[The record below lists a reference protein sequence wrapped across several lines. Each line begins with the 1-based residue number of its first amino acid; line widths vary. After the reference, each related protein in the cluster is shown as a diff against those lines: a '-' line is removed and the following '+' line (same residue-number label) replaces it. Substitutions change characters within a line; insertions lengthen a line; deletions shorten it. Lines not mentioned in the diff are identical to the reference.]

1 MAEKKTKSRHYN
13 ALEYFFLLYGQE
25 KETRRIEAYELKLQ
39 NIPIDVLKAVLNK
52 LVLTNKFLP
61 SIAEIVEAGRN
72 LMGEANGTRT
82 KTWAEAKEEIK
93 KGVENGYTTEQPPKW
108 STPEIAYAVK
118 VFGWRELFE
127 VTVEGQGT
135 AYAQLRR
142 YYEDACARSQEKA
155 INDFVLDTAKGKN
168 GNLLQ
173 GPDSISERLQEP
185 IQQITRAMD
194 LNAAIG
200 PKRKQEKGDNKHD

>member
-93 KGVENGYTTEQPPKW
+93 KGVENGYPTGQPPKW
-108 STPEIAYAVK
+108 STPEIAYTVK

-155 INDFVLDTAKGKN
+155 INDFVLDTAKGKD

-200 PKRKQEKGDNKHD
+200 QKRKQEKGDNKHD

>member
-93 KGVENGYTTEQPPKW
+93 KGVENG
-108 STPEIAYAVK
+108 
-118 VFGWRELFE
+118 
-127 VTVEGQGT
+127 
-135 AYAQLRR
+135 
-142 YYEDACARSQEKA
+142 
-155 INDFVLDTAKGKN
+155 
-168 GNLLQ
+168 
-173 GPDSISERLQEP
+173 
-185 IQQITRAMD
+185 
-194 LNAAIG
+194 
-200 PKRKQEKGDNKHD
+200 

>member
-1 MAEKKTKSRHYN
+1 MAQKKTKSRHYN

-82 KTWAEAKEEIK
+82 KTWAEAKAEIK
-93 KGVENGYTTEQPPKW
+93 EGVENGYPTEKQPKW

-127 VTVEGQGT
+127 ITVEGQGT

-200 PKRKQEKGDNKHD
+200 QKRKQEKAGDANA